1 MKKSERIKLLAFDVD
16 GTLTP
21 GCLVMGEYY
30 AVSEP
35 PNMHVGAT
43 RYAI

>member
-1 MKKSERIKLLAFDVD
+1 MMIEFETNSEIIA
-16 GTLTP
+16 
-21 GCLVMGEYY
+21 EYY

-35 PNMHVGAT
+35 PNTHVGAT